1 VQYLGDGVDR
11 GGVPLVFDFDPLIGI
26 FLMISSILPSA
37 SNLFEVPPLAQWFSI
52 SGTTMVVIFLA
63 ELGDKSQLV
72 CMTLAA
78 RHRPKPVFFGSL
90 LAFVFLNIL
99 AVVFG
104 ATLSTWIPHNVMIY
118 IVAALFGLFGVQT
131 LLASEEDE
139 DDEEVEIKSGR
150 GIFISAFLLIF
161 IAEFGDKTQIAVAGM
176 ASAAPPMTI
185 WLGATLAL
193 ALSSAIGVLVGQ
205 RFLKR
210 IPMNILS
217 KVTGIFFLVLAAIAL
232 TQLT

>member
-1 VQYLGDGVDR
+1 MIDT
-11 GGVPLVFDFDPLIGI
+11 
-26 FLMISSILPSA
+26 FLAS
-37 SNLFEVPPLAQWFSI
+37 SNLFEIPDLAKLFSI

-78 RHRPKPVFFGSL
+78 RHRAKPVFFGSL

-104 ATLSTWIPHNVMIY
+104 SALSTWIPHDVMIY
-118 IVAALFGLFGVQT
+118 IVAGLFALFGIQILM
-131 LLASEEDE
+131 ASEEEEEEE
-139 DDEEVEIKSGR
+139 DVAVKSGR
-150 GIFISAFLLIF
+150 GIFLSAFILIF
-161 IAEFGDKTQIAVAGM
+161 VAEFGDKTQIAVAGM
-176 ASAAPPMTI
+176 ASAAPPVAI

-193 ALSSAIGVLVGQ
+193 ALSSALGVVVGQ

-210 IPMNILS
+210 IPMNLLHKIA
-217 KVTGIFFLVLAAIAL
+217 GIFFLLLAALAL
-232 TQLT
+232 TQL

>member
-1 VQYLGDGVDR
+1 
-11 GGVPLVFDFDPLIGI
+11 
-26 FLMISSILPSA
+26 MTSSILPSA
-37 SNLFEVPPLAQWFSI
+37 SIFFEIPELTKWFSI

-90 LAFVFLNIL
+90 VAFVFLNLL

-104 ATLSTWIPHNVMIY
+104 SALSTWIPHNIMIF
-118 IVAALFGLFGVQT
+118 IVAGLFALFGLQI
-131 LLASEEDE
+131 LMAAQEEE
-139 DDEEVEIKSGR
+139 DDEEVAIKSGR
-150 GIFISAFLLIF
+150 GIFLSAFLLIF
-161 IAEFGDKTQIAVAGM
+161 VAEFGDKTQIAVAGM
-176 ASAAPPMTI
+176 ASAAPPLTI

-193 ALSSAIGVLVGQ
+193 ALSTAIGVMVGQ

-210 IPMNILS
+210 IPMKLLHKI
-217 KVTGIFFLVLAAIAL
+217 TGIFFLALAVLAL
-232 TQLT
+232 TQLN